1 MWHKQQE
8 ELVNQLQE
16 RDFQIQKDF
25 HQPTGTLV
33 TSTEMPVPSFKLES
47 NTSVV
52 ISAGQTAY
60 LHCLIQNLGDR
71 SVSWIRRSDLMVLTI
86 GEIAYTQDKRFTPI
100 HENGSE
106 VWILKIKSPEVD
118 DTGEYECQLSYHE
131 DEEQRYSL
139 AFSLKVL
146 NSRAYIQDDRDLH
159 VEKGSRLSLS
169 CSILEPSAPP
179 DYVLWYH
186 DGKVL
191 NYSPLVNILTDTSQ
205 AAVTRGARGGTSD
218 SSSSPSETSGTFEAR
233 PRADMKRQRSLKDT
247 NGGDD
252 ENDGTTAKRDVDGN
266 SHPGDSN
273 EPQTSVMDTNKAN
286 EKTTSR
292 HNGSVGGVVSKL
304 SIDNV
309 RRALHSGNYT
319 CEPSNARAASITV
332 HIVDDDSG
340 PAAMQHGNG
349 SRATFPGC
357 YQGMLFHWR
366 TILLILVL
374 SWSR

>member
-8 ELVNQLQE
+8 ELVNQLQQ
-16 RDFQIQKDF
+16 RDFKIQKDF

-60 LHCLIQNLGDR
+60 LHCLIENLGDR

-191 NYSPLVNILTDTSQ
+191 NYSPTVNIRTDTSQ
-205 AAVTRGARGGTSD
+205 VTSSG
-218 SSSSPSETSGTFEAR
+218 SSSLPSETSGTFEAR
-233 PRADMKRQRSLKDT
+233 PRADMKRQRLKDT
-247 NGGDD
+247 NEAGGGVDDD
-252 ENDGTTAKRDVDGN
+252 EHADAEKRDVDGH
-266 SHPGDSN
+266 SRHGDSN
-273 EPQTSVMDTNKAN
+273 EPQMSVMDTNKAN
-286 EKTTSR
+286 EKTH
-292 HNGSVGGVVSKL
+292 HNNGGGGVVSKL

-309 RRALHSGNYT
+309 RRVLHSGNYT

-349 SRATFPGC
+349 SKATFPVSFC
-357 YQGMLFHWR
+357 GMLFHWGIIL
-366 TILLILVL
+366 ILLLR
-374 SWSR
+374 SWSH